1 MKKWIIILLILVAF
15 LMIVK
20 MKCNKEDKTQRE
32 IIIIIRNY
40 LDMIAQKQ
48 YSEFSD
54 VCISSDLADSI
65 LWTKNN
71 YEENL
76 QKKGIPYNLVNYY
89 YNIKKVN
96 HDDRQYKITFDYS
109 LSFTY
114 NHNQSS
120 VVLFYD
126 NIITIEKRNNQWII
140 IDYYE
145 SP

>member
-1 MKKWIIILLILVAF
+1 MKWI
-15 LMIVK
+15 
-20 MKCNKEDKTQRE
+20 KEYKSQRE
-32 IIIIIRNY
+32 IIIIIRSY

-54 VCISSDLADSI
+54 VCISSDLVYSI

-76 QKKGIPYNLVNYY
+76 QKKGIPYNHVNYY

-96 HDDRQYKITFDYS
+96 HDDRQYKIIFDYS

-114 NHNQSS
+114 NQNQSS
-120 VVLFYD
+120 VVSYYD
-126 NIITIEKRNNQWII
+126 NIITIEERNNQWII